1 VRILYTKHADFKF
14 RVLKQHGFIITKEQ
28 IEDIIKEPEK
38 VAPGKRGC
46 LIAHKPVSQTHLIRV
61 IYEQQGDEIKII
73 TFYPARKERYEDQI

>member
-1 VRILYTKHADFKF
+1 VRVLYTNHADFKF
-14 RVLKQHGFIITKEQ
+14 RVLKRHGFIITKEQ

-38 VAPGKRGC
+38 VTLGRRGC

-61 IYEQQGDEIKII
+61 IYKQQGHEIKVI